1 MLNNYETEHIAKV
14 RAIAPECMVLLKSD
28 GSFPLEC
35 PGPIALYGSG
45 ARRTLKGG
53 TGSGDV
59 NVRHFVT
66 VEEGLQNAGFNVT
79 TGNWLDAYD
88 EKWQIAHKAFAAAI
102 KARIAAQGL
111 AAIMLG
117 IGAVMPEPDYELPL
131 NGSGETALYVLARVS
146 GEGSDRQA
154 VPGDFQLTATEI
166 RDILQ
171 MQKQY
176 KRFLLV
182 LNVGGVVDLSP
193 VVEEVTNIL
202 VLSQT
207 GISIGD
213 AFADVLLGKAYPSGK
228 LASTWAAWAD
238 YCQVGD
244 FGLEDDT
251 SYREGIYVGY
261 RYFDTIGKTP
271 IFPFGHGLGYTTFQM
286 IAEDFSLS
294 GMTITVTARIK
305 NIGRYP
311 GKEVAQLYVSIPVG
325 KLDQPYQVLAA
336 FAKTDELL
344 SGEEQNLSLSFSMA
358 SIASF
363 DEETACTLLESGRHV
378 LQLGNSSRGT
388 TVCGVVELDK
398 TINLELLSH
407 SGGNPGFA
415 DWKPERTVV
424 APVSDAMPVHY
435 LRSEDCQVT
444 PTCKPIINMEAQEIV
459 RTMTDSELALLCA
472 GGFIEDG
479 NNSIIGNAGL
489 SVAGAAGETT
499 SKFKDRG
506 IPALVMAD
514 GPAGLRLSRQYGVD
528 EQGIYTVDE
537 GSFAML
543 YELLPDP
550 IIAALHLDN
559 KDNSERKGKIF
570 EQYCTAIPVGTA
582 LAQSWNVQ
590 LVQACGDLVG
600 AEMERFGIHL
610 WLAPAL
616 NIHRSPLCGRN
627 FEYFSEDPLISG
639 KMAAAITL
647 GTQQHPGCGTTI
659 KHYAGNNQE
668 TNRFHSNSRISQRA
682 LRDIYL
688 KGFQIAIAESNPK
701 AVMSSYNLLNGEH
714 TSQREDLLET
724 ILRDEWGYAGIV
736 MSDWVSGNFSAL
748 GADKKYPGACAS
760 GSIKAGN
767 DIMMPGSKTHV
778 DDLLNALN
786 NSSASYPLNRANL
799 VKCAAR
805 MVAVALQI

>member
-1 MLNNYETEHIAKV
+1 
-14 RAIAPECMVLLKSD
+14 
-28 GSFPLEC
+28 
-35 PGPIALYGSG
+35 
-45 ARRTLKGG
+45 
-53 TGSGDV
+53 
-59 NVRHFVT
+59 
-66 VEEGLQNAGFNVT
+66 
-79 TGNWLDAYD
+79 
-88 EKWQIAHKAFAAAI
+88 
-102 KARIAAQGL
+102 
-111 AAIMLG
+111 
-117 IGAVMPEPDYELPL
+117 
-131 NGSGETALYVLARVS
+131 
-146 GEGSDRQA
+146 
-154 VPGDFQLTATEI
+154 
-166 RDILQ
+166 
-171 MQKQY
+171 
-176 KRFLLV
+176 
-182 LNVGGVVDLSP
+182 
-193 VVEEVTNIL
+193 
-202 VLSQT
+202 
-207 GISIGD
+207 
-213 AFADVLLGKAYPSGK
+213 
-228 LASTWAAWAD
+228 
-238 YCQVGD
+238 
-244 FGLEDDT
+244 
-251 SYREGIYVGY
+251 
-261 RYFDTIGKTP
+261 
-271 IFPFGHGLGYTTFQM
+271 M

-363 DEETACTLLESGRHV
+363 DEETACTLLESGRYV

-424 APVSDAMPVHY
+424 ASVSDAMPVHY

-444 PTCKPIINMEAQEIV
+444 PTCKPIIDMEAQEIV
-459 RTMTDSELALLCA
+459 RTMTDSELSLLCT

-805 MVAVALQI
+805 MVAVALQIYQERLNRMENSR